1 MPGDTNR
8 TRMDSA
14 SERETSRTRA
24 DGTGGESPAGRVQE
38 QGGERDDACYR
49 QMIDGLPQIVYEVDI
64 TGRLVYAN
72 TFALKS
78 FGFAATDMAQGLEL
92 HQILHPDSVAKA
104 RAGIDRALRGTGSSG
119 EEYLAMRKDG
129 STFPIRVYSQ
139 GVFENGR
146 AKGVRGVVIDITE
159 TKRAEAALQLSEQYY
174 RTIFE
179 NTGSAMLTFGADAV
193 ISRCNSRFETLVGWP
208 AAQVVGKKPWDIFVA
223 PEDLERVRDYNR
235 RRRLGD
241 ATVPDDYE
249 MTILTRAGGRRRVHI
264 FVQAIPGTDD
274 TVCSLI
280 DITDRARMERA
291 LRESEQR
298 YALVVKA
305 SNDGIW
311 DWDIDSGRV
320 FYSARYKEILGY
332 VGQEFPDTLDSWKGA
347 VHPDDLAHV
356 LAANASCTDGCAD
369 QFEVEFR
376 MRHKDGSYRWIL
388 GRGASVRDE
397 SGRVFRLAGTHAD
410 ITRRKLNEHTTR
422 ALYEI
427 SKAIGTTD
435 TLKDLYETIHTVL
448 GRVIDATNFFIAL
461 YDEPGDRVVFS
472 YFADEMDELYDI
484 RNVSD
489 PETRG
494 LTVHILRTGQ
504 PLFLSQAE
512 PIPPEKARNIGVVG
526 TPAAVWLGVPLKLKG
541 RTMGAMAVQHY
552 TNPRHYTDAD
562 VTFMEAVSEQVALAI
577 ERKSNEEELTRFNN
591 ELEDM
596 VEQRTAELRA
606 KAAELEAANRRL
618 TELDEI
624 KSALV
629 SSISHE
635 LRTPLTSIRGF
646 AKLTRKDFVRHF
658 QPLAA
663 SPAQEAKGERIRQN
677 LGIIETEGERLT
689 RLINDFLDI
698 NRIESGKV
706 AWNDQFLNP
715 CRVVR
720 QAVDA
725 LSGAIKARPDI
736 DFRLCLPPTA
746 PLIHADPD
754 KIQQVL
760 INLINNAC
768 KFTRTGSIEVAVS
781 GGSNSLTVTVADT
794 GKGIAAQDL
803 PHIFDKFY
811 KARSGDTLISEAPGT
826 GLGLAICKEIVEHY
840 GGTIRADSPPGRGS
854 TFTVTLPS
862 VHGSETACE

>member
-1 MPGDTNR
+1 MPGDMDR
-8 TRMDSA
+8 TRMDPTAELEAPQSG
-14 SERETSRTRA
+14 A
-24 DGTGGESPAGRVQE
+24 DGEGEPCPAGLA
-38 QGGERDDACYR
+38 GELRDDACYR
-49 QMIDGLPQIVYEVDI
+49 QMIDGLPQIIYEADI
-64 TGRLVYAN
+64 SGRLVYAN
-72 TFALKS
+72 TFALKN
-78 FGFAATDMAQGLEL
+78 FGFDAADLARGLFL
-92 HQILHPDSVAKA
+92 HQILHPDSVDKA
-104 RAGIDRALRGTGSSG
+104 REGIARTLRGTGSNG
-119 EEYLAMRKDG
+119 EEYLAMRRDG

-139 GVFENGR
+139 GVFEGGR
-146 AKGVRGVVIDITE
+146 ATGVRGVVIDVTE
-159 TKRAEAALQLSEQYY
+159 TKRAAASLLLSEQYY
-174 RTIFE
+174 RTLFE
-179 NTGSAMLTFGADAV
+179 HTGSAMIIFGADAV
-193 ISRCNSRFETLVGWP
+193 IRRCNSQFEALVGWP
-208 AAQVVGKKPWDIFVA
+208 VAEVVGKKPWDIFVA
-223 PEDLERVRDYNR
+223 PEDLERVLDYNR

-241 ATVPDDYE
+241 ATVPGDYE
-249 MTILTRAGGRRRVHI
+249 ITILTRRGGRRRVHL
-264 FVQAIPGTDD
+264 FVQAIPD
-274 TVCSLI
+274 TEDIVCSLI
-280 DITDRARMERA
+280 DITDRTRMERA

-298 YALVVKA
+298 YALVVRG

-311 DWDIDSGRV
+311 DWDLGTGRV
-320 FYSARYKEILGY
+320 FYSARYKAILGY
-332 VGQEFPDTLDSWKGA
+332 TGHEFPDTLDSWRNA

-356 LAANASCTDGCAD
+356 LAANTACVEGRTD
-369 QFEVEFR
+369 QFEAEFR

-388 GRGASVRDE
+388 GRGASARDD
-397 SGRVFRLAGTHAD
+397 SGRIFRLAGTHAD
-410 ITRRKLNEHTTR
+410 ITRRKLNEHTTQ
-422 ALYEI
+422 ALYDI

-435 TLKDLYETIHTVL
+435 TLRELYETIHAIL

-461 YDEPGDRVVFS
+461 HDEPGDRVVFS

-494 LTVHILRTGQ
+494 LTVHILRTGR
-504 PLFLSQAE
+504 PLFLSQAA
-512 PIPPEKARNIGVVG
+512 PIPTEDARNIGVVG

-541 RTMGAMAVQHY
+541 RTLGAMAVQHY
-552 TNPRHYTDAD
+552 TNPCHYTDTD

-596 VEQRTAELRA
+596 VEQRTAELQA
-606 KAAELEAANRRL
+606 KAAELETANRRL
-618 TELDEI
+618 TELDAI

-646 AKLTRKDFVRHF
+646 AKLTRKDFLRHF
-658 QPLAA
+658 RPLA
-663 SPAQEAKGERIRQN
+663 STPAQEAKGERIRQN

-698 NRIESGKV
+698 NRIEAGKA

-725 LSGAIKARPDI
+725 LAGVIAARPGI
-736 DFRLCLPPTA
+736 DFRVALPPVV

-768 KFTRTGSIEVAVS
+768 KFTSKGSIEVTVS
-781 GGSNSLTVTVADT
+781 GGNDSLTLTVVDT
-794 GKGIAAQDL
+794 GMGIAPQDL

-811 KARSGDTLISEAPGT
+811 KARLGDTLITVAPGT

-840 GGTIRADSPPGRGS
+840 GGTIRADSTPCHGS

>member
-8 TRMDSA
+8 TRVDSA
-14 SERETSRTRA
+14 AEHEASQPSTDEI
-24 DGTGGESPAGRVQE
+24 AGACPKEHPVR
-38 QGGERDDACYR
+38 QGRERDEVCYR

-78 FGFAATDMAQGLEL
+78 FGFTAPDLEQGLEL
-92 HQILHPDSVAKA
+92 HQILHPDSVARA
-104 RAGIDRALRGTGSSG
+104 REGIDRALRGTGSNG

-146 AKGVRGVVIDITE
+146 ATGVRGVVIDITE

-174 RTIFE
+174 RTLFE
-179 NTGSAMLTFGADAV
+179 HTGSAMITFGADAV
-193 ISRCNSRFETLVGWP
+193 ISRCNSRFEALVGWS
-208 AAQVVGKKPWDIFVA
+208 AAEVVGKKPWDIFVA
-223 PEDLERVRDYNR
+223 PEDLKRVLDYNR

-241 ATVPDDYE
+241 ATAPDDYE
-249 MTILTRAGGRRRVHI
+249 MTILTREGGRRRVHL
-264 FVQAIPGTDD
+264 FVQAIPGTSDI
-274 TVCSLI
+274 VCSLI
-280 DITDRARMERA
+280 DITDRARMESA
-291 LRESEQR
+291 LRKSEQR

-311 DWDIDSGRV
+311 DWDIDSGSV
-320 FYSARYKEILGY
+320 FYSARYKAILGY
-332 VGQEFPDTLDSWKGA
+332 VGHEFPDTLDSWKNA
-347 VHPDDLAHV
+347 VHPDDLANV
-356 LAANASCTDGCAD
+356 LAANASCAQGCAD

-397 SGRVFRLAGTHAD
+397 SGRVFRMAGTHAD

-422 ALYEI
+422 ALYDI
-427 SKAIGTTD
+427 SKAIATAD
-435 TLKDLYETIHTVL
+435 TLRELYKTIHAVL
-448 GRVIDATNFFIAL
+448 GRVIDVTNFFIAL
-461 YDEPGDRVVFS
+461 YDEPEDRVVFS

-494 LTVHILRTGQ
+494 LTVHILRTGE
-504 PLFLSQAE
+504 PLFISQAE

-658 QPLAA
+658 HPLAA
-663 SPAQEAKGERIRQN
+663 NPTQEAKGDRIRQN
-677 LGIIETEGERLT
+677 LDIIETEGERLT

-698 NRIESGKV
+698 NRIEAGKA
-706 AWNDQFLNP
+706 AWNDQLLNP
-715 CRVVR
+715 CRAVR
-720 QAVDA
+720 QAVAA
-725 LSGAIKARPDI
+725 LAGTIKDRQDI
-736 DFRLCLPPTA
+736 DFRLRLPPRV
-746 PLIHADPD
+746 PLVHADPD

-768 KFTRTGSIEVAVS
+768 KFTRKGSIEVTVS
-781 GGSNSLTVTVADT
+781 GDQEHLTFTVADT
-794 GKGIAAQDL
+794 GMGIAPEDL
-803 PHIFDKFY
+803 PYIFDKFF
-811 KARSGDTLISEAPGT
+811 KADNGDTLIAEAPGT

-840 GGTIRADSPPGRGS
+840 GGSIRAHSTPGRGS
-854 TFTVTLPS
+854 TFAVTLPS